1 MEGDMGLFFVYPEV
15 PGMNKLLEVFPRIGC
30 TEGAD
35 PFCGRRL
42 VSHALAAGLAQDD
55 EHPFEMS
62 MSSQL
67 TTSRMHRAGLAAG
80 FDNIFE
86 TNMKDPELMRS
97 AGLDAETV
105 SLIREGLKEW
115 AACEDGILAF
125 PSVILTYRHRK

>member
-1 MEGDMGLFFVYPEV
+1 MIWHC
-15 PGMNKLLEVFPRIGC
+15 RTC
-30 TEGAD
+30 TALGSS
-35 PFCGRRL
+35 RRPL
-42 VSHALAAGLAQDD
+42 RRSANISAYELTRCLCIALAAGLAQDD

-105 SLIREGLKEW
+105 SLIREVR
-115 AACEDGILAF
+115 I
-125 PSVILTYRHRK
+125 